1 MEGTMKNKDKPKR
14 EKRSKHR
21 FQKRAEFSDQHHLR
35 PSSRGGTSVESNLI
49 LLDAYRHDAWHL
61 LFKNLTLDEIITLL
75 MRLKHIKESL
85 RFRMLEKV
93 ASSL

>member
-1 MEGTMKNKDKPKR
+1 MKNKNKPKR

-35 PSSRGGTSVESNLI
+35 PSSRGGASVDSNLI

-61 LFKNLTLDEIITLL
+61 LFKNLTLDEIIELL
-75 MRLKHIKESL
+75 IRVKRAKEQK
-85 RFRMLEKV
+85 RFDAFL
-93 ASSL
+93 